1 MTKKTPALRF
11 ESLDALRGIAALF
24 IAFVHFPAIFLGADF
39 GPLRH
44 AYVLTNLFFG
54 LSGFIIMSAYGE
66 RMTSWAACRDFS
78 KQRLYRLIPLHAV
91 TALAILA
98 VPYVAYG
105 SNLVLTWMLT
115 GNYAGDMPAFPNN
128 WEHYMVHVLMLQ
140 GFGLI
145 DQLVY
150 NFPAWSMGAIF
161 FCSILLALILTIAP
175 RLRAWWFAA
184 IALGAWA
191 VIALKSP
198 NYMGATHDY
207 GIFRALTSYFLGALT
222 LLAWKR
228 WRLKDGQER
237 WALVWQSASVVVMF
251 WFATWV
257 GVNSPRSLLAPVVFA
272 LFIWS
277 FAHDNG
283 DFARFLEHP
292 LFKWLSTRSY
302 SLFMNQALFLF
313 IGLQAEEWIRNLQL
327 NAWDGRVWG
336 TVAGALYLGLL
347 LVVSDWT
354 YKHIEQRFAPR
365 KKPRAAVK
373 APSATQEPAAAKA

>member
-1 MTKKTPALRF
+1 MSKKNAVRF

-39 GPLRH
+39 APLRH
-44 AYVLTNLFFG
+44 SYVLTNLFFG

-66 RMTSWAACRDFS
+66 RITSWASCLDFS
-78 KQRLYRLIPLHAV
+78 KQRLYRLIPLHVA
-91 TALAILA
+91 TALAVLA
-98 VPYVAYG
+98 VPYVAHG
-105 SNLVLTWMLT
+105 SDLVLTWVLT
-115 GNYAGDMPAFPNN
+115 GKDAGGLPEFPNN

-145 DQLVY
+145 DELVY

-161 FCSILLALILTIAP
+161 FCSILLALILAIAP
-175 RLRAWWFAA
+175 KMRAWWFAA

-191 VIALKSP
+191 VIALKAP
-198 NYMGATHDY
+198 GYMGATYDY

-228 WRLKDGQER
+228 WRLQGEQER
-237 WALVWQSASVVVMF
+237 WALLWQSATVVVLF
-251 WFATWV
+251 WFSTWV
-257 GVNSPRSLLAPVVFA
+257 GVNNPRSLLAPVVFSV
-272 LFIWS
+272 FIWA
-277 FAHDNG
+277 FAHDSG
-283 DFARFLEHP
+283 DFAKFLGHP
-292 LFKWLSTRSY
+292 VFKWLSPRSY
-302 SLFMNQALFLF
+302 SLFMNQAMFLF
-313 IGLQAEEWIRNLQL
+313 IGLQAQEWIGKLQL

-336 TVAGALYLGLL
+336 TVAGALYLAIL

-365 KKPRAAVK
+365 KKPRAAMK
-373 APSATQEPAAAKA
+373 EPSATQESAAAKA